1 MRRNVP
7 APGIFL
13 LLAILITGI
22 SQPLWAH
29 AILMQSKPA
38 ANSTVK
44 GPDLPVWLKFNVR
57 VDGSRSRLQ
66 LNGPD
71 GSAVSLEATKQTAP
85 NILESRATGLKAGA
99 YKLHWQVL
107 ASDGHISRGE
117 VDFTVN

>member
-71 GSAVSLEATKQTAP
+71 GSAVS
-85 NILESRATGLKAGA
+85 TGLKAGA